1 VNSDEV
7 RKRWAER
14 SGEYSPSY
22 YAYYGPNE
30 TSDLLLDL
38 LDSFVGSDA
47 AVLELGCS
55 SGRHLAHLHEHGF
68 EELHGVEINDEA
80 FDVMADAYP
89 DLAETGT
96 FHHGAIE
103 EVAPEFPDRRFDAVF
118 SVETLQ
124 HIHPDDEAVFGE
136 LARITDDAL
145 VTVENEDRDG
155 DPPEGDE
162 SESDESDAD
171 REEGTPRPDG
181 ETAAEC
187 ETTAADG
194 ETTAADADVP
204 EDIEEQARRGVNYV
218 REEFPLYYRNWNRI
232 FTELGFG
239 EVESRAT
246 KRDTLRAFRR
256 TN

>member
-1 VNSDEV
+1 MNSDEV
-7 RKRWAER
+7 RKQWAER

-22 YAYYGPNE
+22 YAYYGPDE
-30 TSDLLLDL
+30 TSEMILDL

-68 EELHGVEINDEA
+68 EEVHGIEINDEA

-89 DLAETGT
+89 DLAEAGT
-96 FHHGAIE
+96 FYNDPIE

-145 VTVENEDRDG
+145 LTVENEDRDG

-171 REEGTPRPDG
+171 REEGTPRTEG
-181 ETAAEC
+181 ETD
-187 ETTAADG
+187 TQS
-194 ETTAADADVP
+194 DVP
-204 EDIEEQARRGVNYV
+204 EDVEEQARRGVNYV
-218 REEFPLYYRNWNRI
+218 NEEVPLYYRDWNRI